1 MSTIVV
7 YESIYGNTRAIALAV
22 AEGLGE
28 ATACSVDEAPPNL
41 QDADLLVVGAPT
53 HMHGLST
60 SMSRRMAFEAG
71 QEDGILG
78 LEPHDA
84 PGVRQW
90 LHELP
95 TREGALAAAF
105 DTRLD
110 RSPAM
115 TGGAARGIARRLRR
129 RGYKVLGSESFLV
142 EDRPQT
148 PPSVGNMAG
157 ELPKDDR
164 RHLGNRHVGHG

>member
-1 MSTIVV
+1 
-7 YESIYGNTRAIALAV
+7 
-22 AEGLGE
+22 
-28 ATACSVDEAPPNL
+28 
-41 QDADLLVVGAPT
+41 
-53 HMHGLST
+53 MHGLST